1 MPYIPPISPPL
12 NLSVTLDLFLLTLDI
27 CVKSNDPSET
37 LLPVHTVFCKDNDK
51 VEDWL
56 IETLK
61 VRYKLMI

>member
-1 MPYIPPISPPL
+1 MPYIPPISPQIDQE
-12 NLSVTLDLFLLTLDI
+12 VEIDLFLLTLDI
-27 CVKSNDPSET
+27 CVKSNDPET

-61 VRYKLMI
+61 VRYKLMV